1 MNVRSVFVTGGTGYL
16 GRQLIP
22 ALLQRGHT
30 VKALVRKGSEQ
41 KLPPKSTGVIG
52 DALNQMT
59 FTRNVAPADT
69 FVHLIGV
76 ARPSPSKA
84 KEFRSIDLASVRES
98 VAAAKSAGIHHFVYV
113 SVAQPAPIM
122 KTYLEFRREAE
133 EMIMSMNINATIL
146 RPLYVIGPG
155 HRWPLV
161 LVPLYWLFERIP
173 STSESAQRLG
183 LVTLSQ
189 MITALVYA
197 VEHPSKGITIVDVPR
212 IRATIYE
219 AEDR

>member
-76 ARPSPSKA
+76 AHPSPSKA
-84 KEFRSIDLASVRES
+84 NEFRSIDLASVRES

-173 STSESAQRLG
+173 STSDSAQRLG